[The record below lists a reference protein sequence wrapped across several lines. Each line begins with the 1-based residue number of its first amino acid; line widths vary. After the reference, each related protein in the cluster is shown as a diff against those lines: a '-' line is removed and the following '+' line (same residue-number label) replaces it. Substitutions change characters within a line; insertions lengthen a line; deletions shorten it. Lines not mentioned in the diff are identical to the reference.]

1 MHSLATVLVAL
12 LLAVSAISV
21 ELFRYRYSGEDGGQY
36 EAGAANLSEEQISQW
51 IDDRRFPVLE
61 FDYVYWTIC
70 PANELNSTLASWARE
85 INDRLIPEVRANITK
100 LSTIRIVPRE
110 KPDSTGQ

>member
-51 IDDRRFPVLE
+51 IHYHPIEHKSYSRALWDDNVFGLSLPSYIASGFFPRSSSSLISFGRRNPL
-61 FDYVYWTIC
+61 
-70 PANELNSTLASWARE
+70 LR
-85 INDRLIPEVRANITK
+85 
-100 LSTIRIVPRE
+100 RI
-110 KPDSTGQ
+110 